1 MRAIIRKTKSLQ
13 SPQRLLALTFAA
25 AIAIGAALL
34 ATPAANADGRW
45 HVGIDALFLSTSAV
59 CVTGLD
65 SIGIGASLSRFG
77 LGVMLLLVELGGL
90 GIMTVGTFFFI
101 AMGRRLSRSEED
113 AVMTS
118 LGEGRAGGRWGLK
131 CEFMTDAGGGV
142 AAGRGASHRCP
153 CRGSGP
159 AEVLRPAGSPCA
171 SCAGS
176 RAPA

>member
-118 LGEGRAGGRWGLK
+118 LGEGRAGN
-131 CEFMTDAGGGV
+131 V
-142 AAGRGASHRCP
+142 AAIIRSSLLFALAWEAAGAALLARSLHANY
-153 CRGSGP
+153 GFSA
-159 AEVLRPAGSPCA
+159 AEAL
-171 SCAGS
+171 
-176 RAPA
+176 

>member
-1 MRAIIRKTKSLQ
+1 MRAIIRNSKPLQ

-101 AMGRRLSRSEED
+101 AMGRRLSRSGRRRHD
-113 AVMTS
+113 FPRRRAPGTS
-118 LGEGRAGGRWGLK
+118 RPSSRLLALRVGLGGGR
-131 CEFMTDAGGGV
+131 GG
-142 AAGRGASHRCP
+142 ACAF
-153 CRGSGP
+153 P
-159 AEVLRPAGSPCA
+159 A
-171 SCAGS
+171 
-176 RAPA
+176 

>member
-77 LGVMLLLVELGGL
+77 LGVMLSDMLQLDISSIQG
-90 GIMTVGTFFFI
+90 VGNV
-101 AMGRRLSRSEED
+101 D
-113 AVMTS
+113 
-118 LGEGRAGGRWGLK
+118 
-131 CEFMTDAGGGV
+131 GV
-142 AAGRGASHRCP
+142 RDGQMRYSM
-153 CRGSGP
+153 
-159 AEVLRPAGSPCA
+159 LFKF
-171 SCAGS
+171 
-176 RAPA
+176 